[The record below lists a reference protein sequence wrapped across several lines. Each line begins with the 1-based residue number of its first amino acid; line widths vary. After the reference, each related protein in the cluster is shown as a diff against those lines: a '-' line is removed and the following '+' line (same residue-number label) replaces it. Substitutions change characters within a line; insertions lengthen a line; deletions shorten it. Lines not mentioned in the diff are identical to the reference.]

1 MSFKYDTTDTNTF
14 ISVVIAVKNE
24 EKYIERCVQSVI
36 NQDFPKDL
44 FQIVIV
50 DGMSTDKTVKL
61 VNKLIERYP
70 DMIKLYQNPKIWQSS
85 GRNIGIQ
92 NERTSNLIAYI
103 DGHCIADSKW
113 LITLYDTMKDLN
125 GKIKVAGVG
134 SVHKS
139 PKDEYL
145 TGIAIEQVF
154 STLIGGF
161 GSSYIP
167 AKNQKEVDTVGFV
180 LYKRD
185 VLEEVGYYD
194 ENMRY
199 GEDFA
204 LNYKLRR
211 AGYKL
216 FVEPRA
222 LVYYYK
228 RKTTSSFLKQMYNYG
243 IAKAVIH
250 KKYPYSL
257 RFFHYIPSIFIISL
271 VATGLVSVYMTE
283 FRILFLSIISFYIIV
298 ILSSSLI
305 STIRRKQFFLV
316 GFMPILYVAEHLA
329 YGTGFI
335 IGSFKDW

>member
-1 MSFKYDTTDTNTF
+1 MNVRSDSTGNTI
-14 ISVVIAVKNE
+14 ISVIIAVKDE
-24 EKYIERCVQSVI
+24 EEYIERCIKSII

-44 FQIVIV
+44 YQIVVV
-50 DGMSTDKTVKL
+50 DGMSTDNTVKI
-61 VNKLIERYP
+61 VNKLIDIYSNK
-70 DMIKLYQNPKIWQSS
+70 IKLYQNPKMWQSS
-85 GRNIGIQ
+85 GRNIAIK
-92 NERTSNLIAYI
+92 NERTDFVAYI

-113 LITLYDTMKDLN
+113 LSILYDTMKNLD

-139 PKDEYL
+139 PKDESL
-145 TGIAIEQVF
+145 TGVAIEQVF

-167 AKNQKEVDTVGFV
+167 AKSQKEVDTVGFV

-185 VLEEVGYYD
+185 ALEEVGYYD

-199 GEDFA
+199 GEDFS

-222 LVYYYK
+222 IVYYYK
-228 RKTTSSFLKQMYNYG
+228 RKTISSFLRQMYNYG
-243 IAKAVIH
+243 VAKAVVH
-250 KKYPYSL
+250 KKYPSSL
-257 RFFHYIPSIFIISL
+257 RFFHYVPSIFVIFLVVAGVISIY
-271 VATGLVSVYMTE
+271 VAE
-283 FRILFLSIISFYIIV
+283 FRVVFLSIILFYFIAIV
-298 ILSSSLI
+298 SSSLTG
-305 STIRRKQFFLV
+305 TIRQKQFFLV
-316 GFMPILYVAEHLA
+316 GLMPILYAMEHLA

-335 IGSFKDW
+335 IGTFKEGW